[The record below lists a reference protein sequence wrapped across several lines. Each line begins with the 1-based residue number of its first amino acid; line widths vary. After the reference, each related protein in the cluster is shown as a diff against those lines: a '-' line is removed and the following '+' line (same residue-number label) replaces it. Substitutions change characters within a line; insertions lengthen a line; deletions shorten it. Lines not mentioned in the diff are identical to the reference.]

1 MARQAHRRARR
12 TWPQRLLLAVNVLLV
27 VACLGSAAALT
38 KVRTTLQSVP
48 VVDVGSS
55 LNAQVEVSEPR
66 NFLIIGTDSAARL
79 DRDDPVTKGRVMNGA
94 RLADVIMVLR
104 VDPRDGSAR
113 LLSIPRD
120 SRVALAPD
128 GRYDRINAAI
138 AGANGP
144 RNLVQTIKRNF
155 GISVDNYVEVDFA
168 AFQDLVEVLR
178 GVPVYFAVPVRD
190 RNTGLMVEEPGCIEL
205 GSRQA
210 LAYARSRHFEFQDE
224 RGRWRTDGTGDLG
237 RITRQ
242 QDFIKRALGR
252 ASDRGIRNPSTAVGL
267 VDAAASAVVLDD
279 TLSAGTILDLLN
291 QFRSF
296 NPDDLLT
303 EQVPTT
309 SGERGGVAYQ
319 DVEWEAARPLLAGF
333 WGIDLAEGTKVDDV
347 IVDVRATS
355 ADAEAAATAVAQLDA
370 FGFDAE
376 VLTSRSS
383 TSTTTITYG
392 PDGREAARH
401 LARHLPV
408 VPRAVLDDDI
418 VGPRVVLTVGRD
430 FQGVREQPVGDA
442 ELPADYLPA
451 PTTTTAPPVME
462 DPGAPGDDTT
472 TTTVIE
478 DGAPPDAPP
487 PGVVPTDPE
496 RAAACR

>member
-1 MARQAHRRARR
+1 VARTRYRRPRR
-12 TWPQRLLLAVNVLLV
+12 TWPQRLLLGVNALLV
-27 VACLGSAAALT
+27 LACLGAAAALT
-38 KVRTTLQSVP
+38 EVRTTLQSVP
-48 VVDVGSS
+48 VVDVGAS
-55 LNAQVEVSEPR
+55 LGEPAKVTEPR

-79 DRDDPVTKGRVMNGA
+79 DRSDPVTKGRTMSGQ
-94 RLADVIMVLR
+94 RLADVIMILR

-168 AFQDLVEVLR
+168 AFRDLVEVLN
-178 GVPVYFAVPVRD
+178 GVPVHFAVPVRD
-190 RNTGLMVEEPGCIEL
+190 RNTGLAVEEAGCIEL
-205 GSRQA
+205 DPRQA
-210 LAYARSRHFEFQDE
+210 LAYARSRHFEFYD

-242 QDFIKRALGR
+242 QDFIKRALRR
-252 ASDRGIRNPSTAVGL
+252 ASDIGIRNPSTAVGL

-279 TLSAGTILDLLN
+279 TLSAGTILDLLT
-291 QFRSF
+291 QFRTF
-296 NPDDLLT
+296 NPDALLT
-303 EQVPTT
+303 EQVPTS
-309 SGERGGVAYQ
+309 SGARGGVAYQ
-319 DVEWEAARPLLAGF
+319 DVEWDAARPLLEPF
-333 WGIDLAEGTKVDDV
+333 WGIDPAQGVQPGDV
-347 IVDVRATS
+347 IVDVRAGN
-355 ADAEAAATAVAQLDA
+355 AETGAGTLAVERLDA
-370 FGFDAE
+370 AGFDAE
-376 VLTSRSS
+376 LLASRSS
-383 TSTTTITYG
+383 TATTTITYG
-392 PDGREAARH
+392 PEGREAARQ
-401 LARHLPV
+401 LARHLQV
-408 VPRAVLDDDI
+408 VPRAVLDDEI

-430 FQGVREQPVGDA
+430 FEGVRDQPLADA

-451 PTTTTAPPVME
+451 PTTTTTEAPPGPTSPAE
-462 DPGAPGDDTT
+462 DST
-472 TTTVIE
+472 TTTVIV